1 VSQCLRNWLL
11 VEYTPKTYQ
20 VLQRAWYYLSINR
33 VIRPKNAQPVETVH
47 LLVTILLD
55 ARE

>member
-1 VSQCLRNWLL
+1 MSQCLRNWLL